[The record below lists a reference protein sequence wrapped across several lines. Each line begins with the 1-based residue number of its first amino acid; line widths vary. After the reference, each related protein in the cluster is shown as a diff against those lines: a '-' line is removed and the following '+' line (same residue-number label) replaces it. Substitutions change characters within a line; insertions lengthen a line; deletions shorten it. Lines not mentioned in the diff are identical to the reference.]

1 MDNPSAELNHWIM
14 SGIHLR
20 TRFAECAGGAVLGTA
35 RAITDCFARKGK
47 ILIFG
52 NGGSAAQA
60 QHMAAEL
67 VGRFMRERRAL
78 PAIALTS
85 DTSILT
91 ALANDYGYEQV
102 FARQVE
108 ALGQPGDVA
117 LGITTSGKSPNILCA
132 FQAARKTGMQLV
144 ALTGSAKMSVA
155 VEWLIAVPS
164 SNTAQ
169 VQEMHLAALHWIC
182 DLVEAAAVERIASP
196 GGQLSARNIV
206 DCETLK

>member
-1 MDNPSAELNHWIM
+1 MDNVSAQLNHWITN
-14 SGIHLR
+14 GIDLR
-20 TRFAECAGGAVLGTA
+20 TRFAECAGRAILQAA
-35 RAITDCFARKGK
+35 RAITDCFAHKGK

-78 PAIALTS
+78 PAIALTT
-85 DTSILT
+85 DTSTLT

-117 LGITTSGKSPNILCA
+117 LGITTSGKSPNVLHA
-132 FQAARKTGMQLV
+132 FQAARKMDMQMV
-144 ALTGSAKMSVA
+144 ALTGSAKMNVA
-155 VEWLIAVPS
+155 VDWLIAVPS

-169 VQEMHLAALHWIC
+169 VQEMHLAAVHRIC
-182 DLVEAAAVERIASP
+182 DLVEAAVVEQMATPRMR
-196 GGQLSARNIV
+196 LSARKIV
-206 DCETLK
+206 TVARH

>member
-1 MDNPSAELNHWIM
+1 MDNASAELNHWTMTSIN
-14 SGIHLR
+14 LR
-20 TRFAECAGGAVLGTA
+20 ARFTEYAGGAVLGA
-35 RAITDCFARKGK
+35 VRAMTDCFARKGK
-47 ILIFG
+47 VLIFG

-67 VGRFMRERRAL
+67 VGRFRRERRAL

-117 LGITTSGKSPNILCA
+117 LGITTSGKSPNVLHA
-132 FQAARKTGMQLV
+132 FQAARKIGMQLV
-144 ALTGSAKMSVA
+144 ALTGSAKMNVA

-164 SNTAQ
+164 SDTAQ

-182 DLVEAAAVERIASP
+182 DLVEAAIVEEMASP
-196 GGQLSARNIV
+196 PVQLSARKIAGR
-206 DCETLK
+206 ETSK

>member
-1 MDNPSAELNHWIM
+1 M
-14 SGIHLR
+14 
-20 TRFAECAGGAVLGTA
+20 
-35 RAITDCFARKGK
+35 TDCFARKGK
-47 ILIFG
+47 VLIFG

-67 VGRFMRERRAL
+67 VGRFRRERRAL

-117 LGITTSGKSPNILCA
+117 LGITTSGKSPNVLHA
-132 FQAARKTGMQLV
+132 FQAARKIGMQLV
-144 ALTGSAKMSVA
+144 ALTGSAKMNVA

-164 SNTAQ
+164 SDTAQ

-182 DLVEAAAVERIASP
+182 DLVEAAIVEEMASP
-196 GGQLSARNIV
+196 PVQLSARKIAGR
-206 DCETLK
+206 ETSK